1 MTVLQQLI
9 AAAQALQDIITK
21 TAQAQTAI
29 SNFLAYLN
37 STP

>member
-1 MTVLQQLI
+1 MTVLQQLQ

-21 TAQAQTAI
+21 TAAAQTAI
-29 SNFLAYLN
+29 AGFLAYLN